1 MEKGKWRTAFDLYG
15 YSVATLILVLLIV
28 NFVTYSLYRVQKDNI
43 YDLGVGFARDQNAAL
58 INLISKDIR
67 IIGASVHFFYAT
79 DSEQWHNFSLF
90 VQSSLKDD
98 IGNVTAL
105 QWMPRTQKGSDPN
118 AVPKPEEFVVTE
130 VFPNNESNAKL
141 IGYQPQD
148 ARFAHALDIITTT
161 QKAFISDRIHL
172 LQNDIDPADEKNSA
186 LVYFPVY
193 SRSDSTNLTGI
204 VIGAIDLNGYFKTLA
219 SRLPVKRFEYQIVDQ
234 GFDAS
239 DAPIVYESEYWSES
253 EGQVYVDSVSVANRS
268 WDIRVTIADQL
279 DYNQMVTLA
288 ATFILGHLTAFL
300 VSFLALKQTRDR
312 RRLNAIVAKK
322 TQKLA
327 YMAYHDS
334 LTGVENRRA
343 FNETLKR
350 RVINNEVFTLIGF
363 DVDRFKGIN
372 DTFGHS
378 AGDKALQHVVSLI
391 NPLLSDAD
399 RFYRLG
405 GDEFFMMVEHTDA
418 DQVETLL
425 SSITHAIRS
434 TPLLFE
440 DKQIA
445 ITLSLGAVIR
455 NSEDVETFIN
465 RVDEQIYQSKS
476 GGRNQYSYVNGEQS

>member
-1 MEKGKWRTAFDLYG
+1 MDKGKWRKAFDLYG

-58 INLISKDIR
+58 INLIRKDIR
-67 IIGASVHFFYAT
+67 IIGSSVHFFYAT
-79 DSEQWHNFSLF
+79 DAEQWRNFPLF
-90 VQSSLKDD
+90 VQSALKDD
-98 IGNVTAL
+98 IGSITSL
-105 QWMPRTQKGSDPN
+105 QWMPRTESNPGSREV
-118 AVPKPEEFVVTE
+118 AKPGEFVVTE
-130 VFPNNESNAKL
+130 VFPNNASNAKL
-141 IGYQPQD
+141 IGYQPRD

-161 QKAFISDRIHL
+161 QRAFISDRIHL
-172 LQNDIDPADEKNSA
+172 LQNDFKSVNDKDSA

-193 SRSDSTNLTGI
+193 SKSDATQLSGVI
-204 VIGAIDLNGYFKTLA
+204 VGAIDLQSYFKALA

-239 DAPIVYESEYWSES
+239 DAPILYESEYWSES
-253 EGQVYVDSVSVANRS
+253 EGQIYVDSVSVANRS
-268 WDIRVTIADQL
+268 WDIRVTITDQL

-288 ATFILGHLTAFL
+288 ATFTLGHLTAFL
-300 VSFLALKQTRDR
+300 VSFLAFKQTRDR

-322 TQKLA
+322 TQKLT

-343 FNETLKR
+343 FNETLKYK
-350 RVINNEVFTLIGF
+350 VINDEIFTLIGF

-391 NPLLSDAD
+391 TPLLSDAD
-399 RFYRLG
+399 SFYRLG
-405 GDEFFMMVEHTDA
+405 GDEFFMMVEHIDA
-418 DQVETLL
+418 EQVETLL
-425 SSITHAIRS
+425 SNITNAIRS

-440 DKQIA
+440 NKTIA
-445 ITLSLGAVIR
+445 ITLSLGAVTR
-455 NSEDVETFIN
+455 SREDVETFIN
-465 RVDEQIYQSKS
+465 RVDEQIYRSKS
-476 GGRNQYSYVNGEQS
+476 GGRNQYSYTA